1 MENKIFDANHD
12 FDYNILNLANPSLLG
27 KTNSYTSKFTHGKA
41 SKNVYLQLPKCT
53 TKQGFSKTA
62 TKTFCELNFSI
73 QEKSLIEFFENLE
86 KYAIDKIYENK
97 DIWFYNSDS
106 INKED
111 IEDIFSPIIKPYKHG
126 KQILIKTY
134 IKNDKINIYDENE
147 KKMSLDD
154 FNEKYEIIPLINLDN
169 IKFSNKNFSIELI
182 LTQIVVLYPTDEFE
196 NKLLIQLKDKS
207 KNNST
212 EDLEKPSE
220 KIESKTLSIDSKNLD
235 EDNQALEESEEL
247 NKKNQALEESEELNK
262 KNQVLEESEEL
273 NEENKELEESEEL
286 NEKNQVLEEKNQ
298 VLEEKNQV
306 LEEKSELE
314 ETTTSIITNNN
325 KLLEID
331 NLDIDDNDDVLE
343 LKSQTEIYLDIYKI
357 AKKKAKEIRKNAI
370 NAFLEAKKIKLKY
383 NLESLVNSDSSDDDD
398 IENFE

>member
-147 KKMSLDD
+147 KKMTLDD

-220 KIESKTLSIDSKNLD
+220 KIESKTLSVD
-235 EDNQALEESEEL
+235 SEEL
-247 NKKNQALEESEELNK
+247 NEKNQALEESEELN
-262 KNQVLEESEEL
+262 
-273 NEENKELEESEEL
+273 EENQALEESEEL

-298 VLEEKNQV
+298 VLEEKG
-306 LEEKSELE
+306 ELE
-314 ETTTSIITNNN
+314 EPTTSIITNNN

>member
-147 KKMSLDD
+147 KKMTLDD

-220 KIESKTLSIDSKNLD
+220 KIESKTLSVD
-235 EDNQALEESEEL
+235 SEEL
-247 NKKNQALEESEELNK
+247 NEKNQALEESEELN
-262 KNQVLEESEEL
+262 
-273 NEENKELEESEEL
+273 EENQALEESEEL